1 MGGEWTEEDDG
12 SDDDVPD
19 NQSEELVY
27 EDDEE
32 LQRLTKTNTE
42 FNTNNGNL
50 LGDPTANIKRS
61 FAALKL
67 GAPQKDSA
75 GKKQTL
81 KINVT
86 PFGGNSVTS
95 SAAPSEKKSK
105 NSSSDSKSSLSSSL
119 SDKKSEKLKNDNN
132 GIVLKS
138 ITQTSNDF
146 CTPSSTRDEVDK
158 SPDYDVKIT
167 SSSEKSLLEE
177 ISETLLSKKIMVN
190 EAPPTSTSS
199 STSTSAN
206 ATALPIKVVE
216 MTPKND
222 VIKVRHLHTASRQ
235 LRFNCSDDHFF
246 LTG

>member
-1 MGGEWTEEDDG
+1 
-12 SDDDVPD
+12 
-19 NQSEELVY
+19 VY

-32 LQRLTKTNTE
+32 LQRVTKTNTE

-81 KINVT
+81 KISVT
-86 PFGGNSVTS
+86 PFGGSSTS
-95 SAAPSEKKSK
+95 SAAASDKKSK
-105 NSSSDSKSSLSSSL
+105 EIKFSSS
-119 SDKKSEKLKNDNN
+119 SDKKSEKLKNTSANDNN

-138 ITQTSNDF
+138 IIHTSNDF
-146 CTPSSTRDEVDK
+146 CTSSSTVRDEVDK

-167 SSSEKSLLEE
+167 SSSSEKSLLEE

-190 EAPPTSTSS
+190 ETPSS
-199 STSTSAN
+199 L
-206 ATALPIKVVE
+206 ATASGTATQPIKVVE

-222 VIKVRHLHTASRQ
+222 VIKVRSAVCTELSIEI
-235 LRFNCSDDHFF
+235 
-246 LTG
+246 